1 MPAALTGNPGY
12 HPAPFSH
19 SPWIH
24 TMTRCAS
31 LRRCGVSPLTC
42 LASRIAVMARRSAL
56 LALACAGLL
65 GPTAQAQPGPP
76 AGHRSFP
83 AHALR
88 GELLVGAVPAA
99 LLNGQAARLAPG
111 ARIRGEDNLLRLPS
125 SLVGQPVIVHFTQE
139 PSTGMLMDV
148 WILNR
153 VELGNSP
160 WPSSPTEAAT
170 WRFDPLAQRWMRP

>member
-1 MPAALTGNPGY
+1 
-12 HPAPFSH
+12 
-19 SPWIH
+19 
-24 TMTRCAS
+24 MTRCDSARPHALARLFCS
-31 LRRCGVSPLTC
+31 KPRAAGFPRR
-42 LASRIAVMARRSAL
+42 AVL
-56 LALACAGLL
+56 LALTSGLWW
-65 GPTAQAQPGPP
+65 GASVQAQPGPP

-125 SLVGQPVIVHFTQE
+125 SLIGQPVVVHYTQE

-153 VELGNSP
+153 VELGNTP
-160 WPSSPTEAAT
+160 WPASPAEAAT
-170 WRFDPLAQRWMRP
+170 WRFDPLSQRWARP

>member
-1 MPAALTGNPGY
+1 
-12 HPAPFSH
+12 
-19 SPWIH
+19 
-24 TMTRCAS
+24 MTRCDPARPRGFARLLCS
-31 LRRCGVSPLTC
+31 RPRVAGV
-42 LASRIAVMARRSAL
+42 ARRAAL
-56 LALACAGLL
+56 LALTSGLFL
-65 GPTAQAQPGPP
+65 GAAVQAQPGPP

-139 PSTGMLMDV
+139 PATGMLMDI

-153 VELGNSP
+153 VELGNTP
-160 WPSSPTEAAT
+160 WPASPAEAAT
-170 WRFDPLAQRWMRP
+170 MRFDPLSQRWMRP

>member
-1 MPAALTGNPGY
+1 
-12 HPAPFSH
+12 
-19 SPWIH
+19 
-24 TMTRCAS
+24 MTRCDSARPPGFARLICS
-31 LRRCGVSPLTC
+31 IPRVVRVPRR
-42 LASRIAVMARRSAL
+42 AAL
-56 LALACAGLL
+56 LALSSGLFL
-65 GPTAQAQPGPP
+65 GAAVQAQPGPP

-83 AHALR
+83 PHALR

-153 VELGNSP
+153 VELGNTP
-160 WPSSPTEAAT
+160 WPASPAEAAI
-170 WRFDPLAQRWMRP
+170 WRFDPLSQRWARP